1 MATRKNS
8 AYTPDELVESEIAR
22 LSQTAA
28 VKMARK
34 EERLRYQRRQVLYH
48 LRFME
53 KRGLQ
58 LMAEGWTLDT
68 LDLMFSREE
77 EEER

>member
-22 LSQTAA
+22 LNQTTA
-28 VKMARK
+28 VKLARK
-34 EERLRYQRRQVLYH
+34 EQRLRYQRRQVLYH
-48 LRFME
+48 LRCME

>member
-22 LSQTAA
+22 LSQTTA

-34 EERLRYQRRQVLYH
+34 EQRLRYQRRQHLYN
-48 LRFME
+48 LRCME

-58 LMAEGWTLDT
+58 LMKEGWTLDT